1 VQMLENLA
9 IQAMIRFQ
17 GQNRDE
23 EHGQTL
29 VEYGLIV
36 AFVAIVSVVIV
47 QTIGSK
53 VPAFFTTA
61 ASKLHS

>member
-1 VQMLENLA
+1 LQTLNELVTEALVRLTT
-9 IQAMIRFQ
+9 R
-17 GQNRDE
+17 RDDE
-23 EHGQTL
+23 QGQTL

-47 QTIGSK
+47 TTIGTK
-53 VPAFFTTA
+53 VPAFFTVA

>member
-1 VQMLENLA
+1 MQMLENLA
-9 IQAMIRFQ
+9 IQAMIRLQ
-17 GQNRDE
+17 GQDRDGE
-23 EHGQTL
+23 DGQTL

-47 QTIGSK
+47 TTIGTK